1 MTAAEPALQPP
12 PVAAIVRP
20 RRESTSSWPLVDR
33 LAYWL
38 CWAVGIGLCVV
49 AVGIVLFMFIKGIS
63 ALRPNLFVE
72 SPSQGVL
79 QEKHSG
85 GFLDPLIGTFI
96 VTAIGIA
103 IALPV
108 GVGIAVWLVEYGRP
122 RWLMRTVESAI
133 EMIAGIPSIVLA
145 LFGLLLFARSF
156 FGLLSGS
163 TSAGE
168 VLGQSFFNAGIVMS
182 VLALPLIVVA
192 TREALL
198 QLPARTREAS
208 FALGKTRATTVRR
221 VLLPSIRPGVAS
233 GAVLGMGRII
243 GDTAIILILLGTLKL
258 EGAGGAPLLS
268 TLRGTGSTLTYYIYY
283 YAPTGDGNSPKKA
296 YAAGFVLLMIV
307 LGLNALVT
315 RLTLRGSGERAAVRG
330 IFVRAWPWSGGRPW
344 GGGR

>member
-1 MTAAEPALQPP
+1 MSASAQPAPP
-12 PVAAIVRP
+12 AIVRP
-20 RRESTSSWPLVDR
+20 RRESTASWPLIDR
-33 LAYWL
+33 LAYGL

-49 AVGIVLFMFIKGIS
+49 AVGIVVFMFIKGIS
-63 ALRPNLFVE
+63 ALRLSLFVE

-79 QEKHSG
+79 REKHSG

-103 IALPV
+103 IALPA

-145 LFGLLLFARSF
+145 LFGLLLFARPLF
-156 FGLLSGS
+156 ALLSGS
-163 TSAGE
+163 TSTGG
-168 VLGQSFFNAGIVMS
+168 VLGQSFFNAGIVMA
-182 VLALPLIVVA
+182 VLALPLIVGA

-208 FALGKTRATTVRR
+208 FALGKTRATTTRR
-221 VLLPSIRPGVAS
+221 VLLPSIRPGIAS
-233 GAVLGMGRII
+233 GTVLGMGRII

-258 EGAGGAPLLS
+258 EGTGGAPLLS

-283 YAPTGDGNSPKKA
+283 YAPTGDGNSPQKA
-296 YAAGFVLLMIV
+296 YAAGFVLLMMV
-307 LGLNALVT
+307 LALNALVT
-315 RLTLRGSGERAAVRG
+315 RLSRGRAA
-330 IFVRAWPWSGGRPW
+330 
-344 GGGR
+344 

>member
-1 MTAAEPALQPP
+1 MASVEPGLTPP
-12 PVAAIVRP
+12 AAAIVRP
-20 RRESTSSWPLVDR
+20 RRESTASWPLVDR

-163 TSAGE
+163 TSAGQ
-168 VLGQSFFNAGIVMS
+168 VIGQSFFNAGIVMA

-283 YAPTGDGNSPKKA
+283 YAPTGDGNSPQKA
-296 YAAGFVLLMIV
+296 YAAGFVLLMMV
-307 LGLNALVT
+307 LALNALVT
-315 RLTLRGSGERAAVRG
+315 RLTLRGGGERAAGRG
-330 IFVRAWPWSGGRPW
+330 IFRRVWAGEMWPWSR
-344 GGGR
+344 